1 MAQYQAT
8 MVDAETG
15 GHETYYFESRDDL
28 FKDTPVRITRAFM
41 EYVDRTLFPKQ
52 HIDYEINATFKDS
65 EHAVVTTIGV
75 LLFEHDG
82 RLPFM
87 MMITPKHAPEKA

>member
-1 MAQYQAT
+1 MAHYQAT

-15 GHETYYFESRDDL
+15 GHNTYDFEARDDL
-28 FKDTPVRITRAFM
+28 FADTPVRITRAFM

-65 EHAVVTTIGV
+65 EHQVVTTIGV
-75 LLFEHDG
+75 LLFDHGG

-87 MMITPKHAPEKA
+87 MMIAPQRK